1 MVQEVRMAEDA
12 AVTAAEIAR
21 LAGVG
26 RAAVSNW
33 RRRFEN
39 FPQPV
44 GGTDTSPTFKL
55 ADIHE
60 WLREQGK
67 LAAVSSRELVWQQL
81 EALAGQHPVAEVL
94 AAAGAYLANK
104 PDLGRL
110 DATTRRALDDFA
122 VTEGREGAFE
132 QLCDRFVDANSRQLA
147 VTPPELARLMVALA
161 GPLRGV
167 VLDPACGTGT
177 LLREALIAGQP
188 DVRVNGQEAD
198 PALAELAAVRLA
210 FHAEGKIR
218 TGDSLREDA
227 FADLAADAVLCNPP
241 FNDRNWGFED
251 LSYDPRWA
259 YGMPPK
265 GESELAWVQHCLAHL
280 RPGGSAVLL
289 MPPAVASRRS
299 GRPIRAEL
307 LRRGALRAVIALPAG
322 AAPPLGV
329 PLHLWVLR
337 RPAEPMPDVGLL
349 LVDTTGG
356 EPGRLDD
363 LGWPLVTKRVLAA
376 WRGVDGASGQEPGLY
391 KVMPAIELLDEE
403 VDLTPAR
410 HLRPVANLSGLGESR
425 QSLAT
430 LLGQLPGL
438 LPEAVPVGVDP
449 DQRAMTS
456 ITALARAGALTV
468 HQQTVA
474 LKTSDDGT
482 GPPVL
487 TARDVVTGRGPSMR
501 LVEDTEPAERIVLRV
516 GDIVVPVIAPHPVA
530 VAITEGGALLGPQL
544 FLVRADPDHLD
555 PWFLA
560 GFLRSRDVLRYST
573 SVSGTHRFDVR
584 KVEVPRLPLAEQRR
598 YGDTFRRLA
607 EFEGML
613 GRAAELGRD
622 FTRSITDGLVLGV
635 LSPAISPGE

>member
-1 MVQEVRMAEDA
+1 MAEDT
-12 AVTAAEIAR
+12 AVTAADIAR

-33 RRRFEN
+33 RRRFGD
-39 FPQPV
+39 FPPPV

-55 ADIHE
+55 ADIYE
-60 WLREQGK
+60 WLRVQGK

-81 EALAGQHPVAEVL
+81 EALAGGYPVAGVL
-94 AAAGAYLANK
+94 AAAGDHLANK
-104 PDLGRL
+104 SGRSQL
-110 DATTRRALDDFA
+110 DAATRHALDDFA
-122 VTEGREGAFE
+122 ASEGREEAFE
-132 QLCDRFVDANSRQLA
+132 QLCDRFVDASSRQLA

-161 GPLRGV
+161 WPLCGV

-177 LLREALIAGQP
+177 LLREAVIAGQS
-188 DVRVNGQEAD
+188 DVRVHGQEAD
-198 PALAELAAVRLA
+198 PALAELTAARLA
-210 FHAEGKIR
+210 FRATEAKIR
-218 TGDSLREDA
+218 TGDSLRQDT
-227 FADLAADAVLCNPP
+227 FADLIADTVFCNPP
-241 FNDRNWGFED
+241 FNYRNWGFED

-337 RPAEPMPDVGLL
+337 RPAEPVGYAGLL
-349 LVDTTGG
+349 LVDSTGG

-363 LGWPLVTKRVLAA
+363 LGWPMVTKRVLTA
-376 WRGVDGASGQEPGLY
+376 WRDVDGVSGSEPGLH
-391 KVMPAIELLDEE
+391 KVIPAIDLLDDE
-403 VDLTPAR
+403 VDLTPSR
-410 HLRPVANLSGLGESR
+410 HLRPVANLSGLSESR
-425 QSLAT
+425 QSLSA
-430 LLGQLPGL
+430 LLGQLPNL
-438 LPEAVPVGVDP
+438 LPEAVPVDLDP
-449 DQRAMTS
+449 DQRAMIS
-456 ITALARAGALTV
+456 IAALARSGALAL
-468 HQQTVA
+468 HQQIVA

-482 GPPVL
+482 GPLVL
-487 TARDVVTGRGPSMR
+487 TTRDVVTGRGPSTR
-501 LVEDTEPAERIVLRV
+501 LAEDLEPAGTVLRV
-516 GDIVVPVIAPHPVA
+516 GDIVVPMIAPHPVA
-530 VAITEGGALLGPQL
+530 VAITEGGALLGSQL

-598 YGDTFRRLA
+598 YGDAFRRLA
-607 EFEGML
+607 QFESRL
-613 GRAAELGRD
+613 GRAAALGRD
-622 FTRSITDGLVLGV
+622 FTQSMTDGLVLGV
-635 LSPAISPGE
+635 LSPAPSPGE